1 MTSMTKAELTKSFF
15 DTFGPGEAPR
25 CFFAG
30 GRVNLI
36 GEYVDFN
43 GGHVLPCA
51 LTMGTWGL
59 LRRRAD
65 NRLRFFSL
73 NFPQAGVLEG
83 TLSDIRYQERN
94 QWTNYVLG
102 MLFALGERGIELPSG
117 FELLIYGNIPNGAG
131 LSSSASLEVVT
142 GAALRACYGL
152 DVTNVELA
160 LLGQRTENGFI
171 GLNSGIMDQFSI
183 ALGKE
188 DAAVFLNTGTLS
200 YEHVPVELGDNVI
213 LIMNTCKRRS
223 LSDSKYNERRAECEG
238 ALKDLKKVLPVKDL
252 ASVDLRTF
260 EENKHLI
267 ESDVDRAR
275 AEHVVYECARTVE
288 ACKKLRA
295 GDLISF
301 GRLMNASHDSLRDLF
316 AVSCRELD
324 ILVAEAQKC
333 PGVLGARM
341 TGAGFG
347 GCAVAIVN
355 RAAVDGVCARV
366 GRAYEEAVG
375 YPCAFYVAAIGGGP
389 REL

>member
-1 MTSMTKAELTKSFF
+1 MTKSELEKTFF
-15 DTFGPGEAPR
+15 EVFGPGEAPR
-25 CFFAG
+25 VFFAG

-36 GEYVDFN
+36 GEHVDYN

-59 LRRRAD
+59 LRRRSD
-65 NRLRFFSL
+65 DRLRFYSL
-73 NFPQAGVLEG
+73 NFPQAGMLEG
-83 TLSDIRYQERN
+83 TLHSVRFHERN

-102 MLFALGERGIELPSG
+102 MLFALRERGIVLSSG
-117 FELLIYGNIPNGAG
+117 FELLIYGNIPNGSG
-131 LSSSASLEVVT
+131 LSSSASLEMVA
-142 GAALRACYGL
+142 GAAFRACYDL

-200 YEHVPVELGDNVI
+200 YEYVPVALGDNVI
-213 LIMNTCKRRS
+213 LIMNTCKRRT
-223 LSDSKYNERRAECEG
+223 LADSKYNERRAECER
-238 ALKDLKKVLPVKDL
+238 ALKALQKALPVKDL
-252 ASVDLRTF
+252 DSVDLRTF
-260 EENKHLI
+260 EEHKHLI
-267 ESDVDRAR
+267 ENETERNR
-275 AEHVVYECARTVE
+275 AEHVIYECARTVE
-288 ACKKLRA
+288 ACKKLRS
-295 GDLISF
+295 GDLLSF
-301 GRLMNASHDSLRDLF
+301 GRLMDASHDSLRDLY

-324 ILVAEAQKC
+324 TLVDEARKC

-355 RAAVDGVCARV
+355 REAVDAVMEQV
-366 GRAYEEAVG
+366 GAAYEQAVG
-375 YPCAFYVAAIGGGP
+375 YPCAFYVASIGGGP

>member
-1 MTSMTKAELTKSFF
+1 MTKAALIRSFYEA
-15 DTFGPGEAPR
+15 FGQGPEPR
-25 CFFAG
+25 VFFAG
-30 GRVNLI
+30 GRVNRI
-36 GEYVDFN
+36 GEHVDYN

-59 LRRRAD
+59 LRRRSD
-65 NRLRFFSL
+65 DRLRFYSL

-83 TLSDIRYQERN
+83 TLSSVRFHERN
-94 QWTNYVLG
+94 QWTNYVQG
-102 MLFALGERGIELPSG
+102 MLFALGERGIKLSSG
-117 FELLIYGNIPNGAG
+117 FELLIYGNIPNGSG
-131 LSSSASLEVVT
+131 LSSSASLEMVA
-142 GAALRACYGL
+142 GAAFRACYDL

-160 LLGQRTENGFI
+160 LLGQRAENGFI

-200 YEHVPVELGDNVI
+200 YEYVPVELGDNVI
-213 LIMNTCKRRS
+213 LIMNTCKRRT
-223 LSDSKYNERRAECEG
+223 LADSKYNERRAECER
-238 ALKDLKKVLPVKDL
+238 ALQALQKALPVKDL

-260 EENKHLI
+260 EDNKHLI
-267 ESDVDRAR
+267 ENETERDR
-275 AEHVVYECARTVE
+275 AEHVIYECARTVE
-288 ACKKLRA
+288 ACNKLRQ

-301 GRLMNASHDSLRDLF
+301 GRLMDASHDSLRDLY
-316 AVSCRELD
+316 AVSCKELD
-324 ILVAEAQKC
+324 TLVDEARKC

-355 RAAVDGVCARV
+355 RDAVKDVMEQV
-366 GRAYEEAVG
+366 GAAYEKAIG
-375 YPCAFYVAAIGGGP
+375 YPCAFYVASIGGGP

>member
-1 MTSMTKAELTKSFF
+1 MTKGELIRSFYEA
-15 DTFGPGEAPR
+15 FGPGAEPR
-25 CFFAG
+25 VFFAG

-36 GEYVDFN
+36 GEHVDYN

-59 LRRRAD
+59 LRRRTD
-65 NRLRFFSL
+65 DRLRFYSL

-83 TLSDIRYQERN
+83 TLRSVRFHERN

-102 MLFALGERGIELPSG
+102 MLFALGERGIVLNSG
-117 FELLIYGNIPNGAG
+117 FELLIYGNIPNGSG
-131 LSSSASLEVVT
+131 LSSSASLEMVA
-142 GAALRACYGL
+142 GEAFRACYDL

-160 LLGQRTENGFI
+160 LLGQRAENGFI

-183 ALGKE
+183 ALGQE
-188 DAAVFLNTGTLS
+188 DSAVFLNTGTLS
-200 YEHVPVELGDNVI
+200 YEYVPVELGDNVI
-213 LIMNTCKRRS
+213 LIMNTCKRRT
-223 LSDSKYNERRAECEG
+223 LADSKYNERRSECES
-238 ALKDLKKVLPVKDL
+238 ALKALQKKLPVKDL

-260 EENKHLI
+260 EANKHLI
-267 ESDVDRAR
+267 ENETERAR

-288 ACKKLRA
+288 ACRKLRQ

-301 GRLMNASHDSLRDLF
+301 GRLMDASHDSLRDLY

-324 ILVAEAQKC
+324 TLVNEARAC
-333 PGVLGARM
+333 EGVLGARM

-355 RAAVDGVCARV
+355 KDAVKDVMEQV
-366 GRAYEEAVG
+366 GAAYEKAIG
-375 YPCAFYVAAIGGGP
+375 YPCAFYVASIGGGP

>member
-1 MTSMTKAELTKSFF
+1 MTKQELISSFYEA
-15 DTFGPGEAPR
+15 FGPGTEPR
-25 CFFAG
+25 VFFAG

-36 GEYVDFN
+36 GEHVDYN

-59 LRRRAD
+59 LRRRTD
-65 NRLRFFSL
+65 DRLRFYSL

-83 TLSDIRYQERN
+83 TLSSVRFHERN

-102 MLFALGERGIELPSG
+102 MLFALRERGIVLSSG
-117 FELLIYGNIPNGAG
+117 FELLIYGNIPNGSG
-131 LSSSASLEVVT
+131 LSSSASLEVVA
-142 GAALRACYGL
+142 GAAFRACYDL
-152 DVTNVELA
+152 DLTNVELA
-160 LLGQRTENGFI
+160 LLGQRAENGFI

-183 ALGKE
+183 ACGRE

-200 YEHVPVELGDNVI
+200 YEYVPVELHDNVI
-213 LIMNTCKRRS
+213 LIMNTCKRRT
-223 LSDSKYNERRAECEG
+223 LADSKYNERRAECES
-238 ALKDLKKVLPVKDL
+238 ALKALQKKLPVKDL

-260 EENKHLI
+260 EANKHLI
-267 ESDVDRAR
+267 ENETERAR

-288 ACKKLRA
+288 ACRKLRQ
-295 GDLISF
+295 GDLVSF
-301 GRLMNASHDSLRDLF
+301 GRLMDASHDSLRDLY

-324 ILVAEAQKC
+324 TLVNEARAC
-333 PGVLGARM
+333 EGVLGARM

-355 RAAVDGVCARV
+355 QDAVDGVMKTV
-366 GRAYEEAVG
+366 GRAYEERIG
-375 YPCAFYVAAIGGGP
+375 YPCAFYVASIGGGP

>member
-1 MTSMTKAELTKSFF
+1 MTKAELEKVFYE
-15 DTFGPGEAPR
+15 TFGQGETPR

-160 LLGQRTENGFI
+160 LLGPRTENGFI

-183 ALGKE
+183 ALGQE
-188 DAAVFLNTGTLS
+188 DSAVFLNTGTLS
-200 YEHVPVELGDNVI
+200 YEYVPVELGDNVI
-213 LIMNTCKRRS
+213 LIMNTCKRRT
-223 LSDSKYNERRAECEG
+223 LADSKYNERRSECES
-238 ALKDLKKVLPVKDL
+238 ALKALQKVLPVKDL

-260 EENKHLI
+260 EANKGLI
-267 ESDVDRAR
+267 ENETERNR

-288 ACKKLRA
+288 ACKKLRQ

-301 GRLMNASHDSLRDLF
+301 GRLMDASHDSLRDLY
-316 AVSCRELD
+316 AVSCKELD
-324 ILVAEAQKC
+324 TLVDEARKR

-355 RAAVDGVCARV
+355 RDAVKDVMEQV
-366 GRAYEEAVG
+366 GAAYEKAIG
-375 YPCAFYVAAIGGGP
+375 YPCAFYVASIGGGP

>member
-1 MTSMTKAELTKSFF
+1 MTKGELIRSFYEA
-15 DTFGPGEAPR
+15 FGPGAELR
-25 CFFAG
+25 VFFAG

-36 GEYVDFN
+36 GEHVDYN

-59 LRRRAD
+59 LRRRTD
-65 NRLRFFSL
+65 DRLRFYSL

-83 TLSDIRYQERN
+83 TLRSVRFHERN

-102 MLFALGERGIELPSG
+102 MLFALGERGIVLNSG
-117 FELLIYGNIPNGAG
+117 FELLIYGNIPNGSG
-131 LSSSASLEVVT
+131 LSSSASLEMVA
-142 GAALRACYGL
+142 GEAFRACYGL

-160 LLGQRTENGFI
+160 LLGQRSENGFI

-183 ALGKE
+183 ALGQE
-188 DAAVFLNTGTLS
+188 DSAVFLNTGTLS
-200 YEHVPVELGDNVI
+200 YEYVPVELGDNVI
-213 LIMNTCKRRS
+213 LIMNTCKRRT
-223 LSDSKYNERRAECEG
+223 LADSKYNERRSECES
-238 ALKDLKKVLPVKDL
+238 ALKALQKALPVKDL

-260 EENKHLI
+260 EANKHLI
-267 ESDVDRAR
+267 ENETERAR

-288 ACKKLRA
+288 ACKKLRR

-301 GRLMNASHDSLRDLF
+301 GRLMDASHDSLRDLY
-316 AVSCRELD
+316 AVSCKELD
-324 ILVAEAQKC
+324 TLVNEVRACE
-333 PGVLGARM
+333 GVLGARM

-355 RAAVDGVCARV
+355 RDAVDAVMEKV
-366 GRAYEEAVG
+366 GAAYEAAIG
-375 YPCAFYVAAIGGGP
+375 YPCAFYVASIGGGP

>member
-1 MTSMTKAELTKSFF
+1 MTKGELIRSFYEA
-15 DTFGPGEAPR
+15 FGPGAEPR
-25 CFFAG
+25 VFFAG

-36 GEYVDFN
+36 GEHVDYN

-59 LRRRAD
+59 LRRRTD
-65 NRLRFFSL
+65 DRLRFYSL

-83 TLSDIRYQERN
+83 TLRSVRFHERN

-102 MLFALGERGIELPSG
+102 MLFALGERGIVLNSG
-117 FELLIYGNIPNGAG
+117 FELLIYGNIPNGSG
-131 LSSSASLEVVT
+131 LSSSASLEMVA
-142 GAALRACYGL
+142 GEAFRACYDL

-160 LLGQRTENGFI
+160 LLGQRAENGFI

-183 ALGKE
+183 ALGQE
-188 DAAVFLNTGTLS
+188 DSAVFLNTGTLS
-200 YEHVPVELGDNVI
+200 YEYVPVELHDNVI
-213 LIMNTCKRRS
+213 LIMNTCKRRT
-223 LSDSKYNERRAECEG
+223 LADSKYNERRSECES
-238 ALKDLKKVLPVKDL
+238 ALKALQKVLNVKDL

-260 EENKHLI
+260 EANKQLI
-267 ESDVDRAR
+267 ENETERAR

-288 ACKKLRA
+288 ACKKLRQ

-301 GRLMNASHDSLRDLF
+301 GRLMDASHDSLRDLY

-324 ILVAEAQKC
+324 TLVDEARKR

-355 RAAVDGVCARV
+355 RDAVDAVMEKV
-366 GRAYEEAVG
+366 GAAYEKAIG
-375 YPCAFYVAAIGGGP
+375 YPCAFYVASIGGGP

>member
-1 MTSMTKAELTKSFF
+1 MTKGELIRSFYEA
-15 DTFGPGEAPR
+15 FGPGAEPR
-25 CFFAG
+25 VFFAG

-36 GEYVDFN
+36 GEHVDYN

-65 NRLRFFSL
+65 DRLRFYSL

-83 TLSDIRYQERN
+83 TLRSVRFHERN

-102 MLFALGERGIELPSG
+102 MLFALGERGIVLNSG
-117 FELLIYGNIPNGAG
+117 FELLIYGNIPNGSG
-131 LSSSASLEVVT
+131 LSSSASLEMVA
-142 GAALRACYGL
+142 GEAL
-152 DVTNVELA
+152 
-160 LLGQRTENGFI
+160 LLGQRAENGFI

-183 ALGKE
+183 ALGQE
-188 DAAVFLNTGTLS
+188 DSAVFLNTGTLS
-200 YEHVPVELGDNVI
+200 YEYVPVELGDNVI
-213 LIMNTCKRRS
+213 LIMNTCKRRT
-223 LSDSKYNERRAECEG
+223 LADSKYNERRSECES
-238 ALKDLKKVLPVKDL
+238 ALKALQKVLPVKDL

-260 EENKHLI
+260 EANKGLI
-267 ESDVDRAR
+267 ENETERNR

-301 GRLMNASHDSLRDLF
+301 GRLMDASHDSLRDLY
-316 AVSCRELD
+316 AVSCKELD
-324 ILVAEAQKC
+324 TLVDEARKR

-355 RAAVDGVCARV
+355 RDAVKDVMEQV
-366 GRAYEEAVG
+366 GAAYEKAVG
-375 YPCAFYVAAIGGGP
+375 YPCAFYVASIGGGP

>member
-1 MTSMTKAELTKSFF
+1 MTKGELIRSFYEA
-15 DTFGPGEAPR
+15 FGPGAEPR
-25 CFFAG
+25 VFFAG

-36 GEYVDFN
+36 GEHVDYN

-59 LRRRAD
+59 LRRRTD
-65 NRLRFFSL
+65 DRLRFYSL

-83 TLSDIRYQERN
+83 TLRSVRFHERN

-102 MLFALGERGIELPSG
+102 MLFALGERGIVLNSG
-117 FELLIYGNIPNGAG
+117 FELLIYGNIPNGSG
-131 LSSSASLEVVT
+131 LSSSASLEMVA
-142 GAALRACYGL
+142 GEAFRACYGL

-160 LLGQRTENGFI
+160 LLGQRAENGFI

-183 ALGKE
+183 ALGQE
-188 DAAVFLNTGTLS
+188 DSAVFLNTGTLS
-200 YEHVPVELGDNVI
+200 YEYVPVELGDNVI
-213 LIMNTCKRRS
+213 LIMNTCKRRT
-223 LSDSKYNERRAECEG
+223 LADSKYNERRSECES
-238 ALKDLKKVLPVKDL
+238 ALKALQKALPVKDL

-260 EENKHLI
+260 EANKHLI
-267 ESDVDRAR
+267 ENETERAR

-288 ACKKLRA
+288 ACKKLRQ

-301 GRLMNASHDSLRDLF
+301 GRLMDASHDSLRDLY

-324 ILVAEAQKC
+324 TLVNEARAC
-333 PGVLGARM
+333 ESVLGARM

-355 RAAVDGVCARV
+355 RDAVDAVMEKV
-366 GRAYEEAVG
+366 GAAYEAAIG
-375 YPCAFYVAAIGGGP
+375 YPCAFYVASIGGGP

>member
-1 MTSMTKAELTKSFF
+1 MTKQELISSFYEA
-15 DTFGPGEAPR
+15 FGPGTEPR
-25 CFFAG
+25 VFFAG

-36 GEYVDFN
+36 GEHVDYN

-59 LRRRAD
+59 LRRRTD
-65 NRLRFFSL
+65 GRLRFYSL

-83 TLSDIRYQERN
+83 TLRSVRFHERN

-102 MLFALGERGIELPSG
+102 MLFALRERGIVLSSG
-117 FELLIYGNIPNGAG
+117 FELLIYGNIPNGSG
-131 LSSSASLEVVT
+131 LSSSASLEMVA
-142 GAALRACYGL
+142 GEAFRACYDL

-160 LLGQRTENGFI
+160 LLGQRAENGFI

-183 ALGKE
+183 ACGRE

-200 YEHVPVELGDNVI
+200 YEYVPVELGDNVI
-213 LIMNTCKRRS
+213 LIMNTCKRRT
-223 LSDSKYNERRAECEG
+223 LADSKYNERRAECES
-238 ALKDLKKVLPVKDL
+238 ALKALQKKLPVKDL

-260 EENKHLI
+260 EANKHLI
-267 ESDVDRAR
+267 ENETERAR

-288 ACKKLRA
+288 ACRKLRQ
-295 GDLISF
+295 GDLVSF
-301 GRLMNASHDSLRDLF
+301 GRLMDASHDSLRDLY

-324 ILVAEAQKC
+324 TLVDEARKC
-333 PGVLGARM
+333 PRVLGARM

-355 RAAVDGVCARV
+355 KAAVDEVMEKV
-366 GRAYEEAVG
+366 GKAYEAAVG
-375 YPCAFYVAAIGGGP
+375 YPCAFYVASIGGGP

>member
-1 MTSMTKAELTKSFF
+1 MTKQELISSFYEA
-15 DTFGPGEAPR
+15 FGPGTEPR
-25 CFFAG
+25 VFFAG

-36 GEYVDFN
+36 GEHVDYN

-59 LRRRAD
+59 LRRRTD
-65 NRLRFFSL
+65 DRLRFYSL

-83 TLSDIRYQERN
+83 TLRSVRFHERN

-102 MLFALGERGIELPSG
+102 MLFALGERGIVLNSG
-117 FELLIYGNIPNGAG
+117 FELLIYGNIPNGSG
-131 LSSSASLEVVT
+131 LSSSASLEMVA
-142 GAALRACYGL
+142 GEAFRACYGL

-160 LLGQRTENGFI
+160 LLGQRAENGFI

-188 DAAVFLNTGTLS
+188 DSAVFLNTGTLS
-200 YEHVPVELGDNVI
+200 YEYVPVALGDNVI
-213 LIMNTCKRRS
+213 LIMNTCKRRT
-223 LSDSKYNERRAECEG
+223 LADSKYNERRAECES
-238 ALKDLKKVLPVKDL
+238 ALKALQKKLPVKDL

-260 EENKHLI
+260 EANKHLI
-267 ESDVDRAR
+267 ENETERAR

-288 ACKKLRA
+288 ACRKLRQ
-295 GDLISF
+295 GDLVSF
-301 GRLMNASHDSLRDLF
+301 GRLMDASHDSLRDLY

-324 ILVAEAQKC
+324 TLVNEARAC
-333 PGVLGARM
+333 EGVLGARM

-355 RAAVDGVCARV
+355 RDAVDAVMEKV
-366 GRAYEEAVG
+366 GTAYEAAIG
-375 YPCAFYVAAIGGGP
+375 YPCAFYVASIGGGP

>member
-1 MTSMTKAELTKSFF
+1 MTKGELISSFYEA
-15 DTFGPGEAPR
+15 FGPGTEPR
-25 CFFAG
+25 VFFAG

-36 GEYVDFN
+36 GEHVDYN

-59 LRRRAD
+59 LRRRTD
-65 NRLRFFSL
+65 DRLRFYSL

-83 TLSDIRYQERN
+83 TLSSVRFHERN

-102 MLFALGERGIELPSG
+102 MLFALRERGIVLSSG
-117 FELLIYGNIPNGAG
+117 FELLIYGNIPNGSG
-131 LSSSASLEVVT
+131 LSSSASLEVVA
-142 GAALRACYGL
+142 GAAFRACYDL
-152 DVTNVELA
+152 DLTNVELA
-160 LLGQRTENGFI
+160 LLGQRAENGFI

-183 ALGKE
+183 ACGRE

-200 YEHVPVELGDNVI
+200 YEYVPVELGDNVI
-213 LIMNTCKRRS
+213 LIMNTCKRRT
-223 LSDSKYNERRAECEG
+223 LADSKYNERRSECES
-238 ALKDLKKVLPVKDL
+238 ALKALQKVLNVKDL

-260 EENKHLI
+260 EANKGLI
-267 ESDVDRAR
+267 ENETERNR

-288 ACKKLRA
+288 ACKKLRQ

-301 GRLMNASHDSLRDLF
+301 GRLMDASHDSLRDLY
-316 AVSCRELD
+316 AVSCKELD
-324 ILVAEAQKC
+324 TLVDEARKC

-355 RAAVDGVCARV
+355 RDAVKDVMEQV
-366 GRAYEEAVG
+366 GAAYEKAVG
-375 YPCAFYVAAIGGGP
+375 YPCAFYVASIGGGP

>member
-1 MTSMTKAELTKSFF
+1 MRKAELEKAFYE
-15 DTFGPGEAPR
+15 TFGPGETPR

-36 GEYVDFN
+36 GEHVDYN

-51 LTMGTWGL
+51 LTMGTTAL
-59 LRRRAD
+59 LRRRSD
-65 NRLRFFSL
+65 DRLRFFSL

-83 TLSDIRYQERN
+83 TLTNVRFHERN
-94 QWTNYVLG
+94 QWANYVLG
-102 MLFALGERGIELPSG
+102 MIFALRERGIDLSSG
-117 FELLIYGNIPNGAG
+117 FELLIWGNIPNGSG
-131 LSSSASLEVVT
+131 LSSSASLEVVA
-142 GAALRACYGL
+142 GAAFRACYDL
-152 DVTNVELA
+152 DLTDVELA
-160 LLGQRTENGFI
+160 LLGQRAENGFI

-183 ALGKE
+183 ALGRE

-200 YEHVPVELGDNVI
+200 YEYVPVELGDNVI
-213 LIMNTCKRRS
+213 LIMNTCKRRT
-223 LSDSKYNERRAECEG
+223 LADSKYNERRTECEN
-238 ALKDLKKVLPVKDL
+238 ALKALQKVLPVKDL

-260 EENKHLI
+260 EKHKYLI
-267 ESDVDRAR
+267 ENDAQRDR
-275 AEHVVYECARTVE
+275 AEHVIYECARTVE

-301 GRLMNASHDSLRDLF
+301 GRLMNASHDSLRDLY

-324 ILVAEAQKC
+324 TLVDAARSCE
-333 PGVLGARM
+333 GVLGARM

-355 RAAVDGVCARV
+355 KNAVDAVMDKV
-366 GRAYEEAVG
+366 GRVYEQAIG
-375 YPCAFYVAAIGGGP
+375 YPCAFYVASIGGGP

>member
-1 MTSMTKAELTKSFF
+1 MTKQELISSFYEA
-15 DTFGPGEAPR
+15 FGPGTEPR
-25 CFFAG
+25 VFFAG

-36 GEYVDFN
+36 GEHVDYN

-59 LRRRAD
+59 LRRRTD
-65 NRLRFFSL
+65 DRLRFYSL

-83 TLSDIRYQERN
+83 TLSSVRFHERN

-102 MLFALGERGIELPSG
+102 MLFALKERGIVLNSG
-117 FELLIYGNIPNGAG
+117 FELLIYGNIPNGSG
-131 LSSSASLEVVT
+131 LSSSASLEVVA
-142 GAALRACYGL
+142 GAAFRACYDL
-152 DVTNVELA
+152 DLTNVELA
-160 LLGQRTENGFI
+160 LLGQRAENGFI

-183 ALGKE
+183 ACGRE

-200 YEHVPVELGDNVI
+200 YEYVPVELHDNVI
-213 LIMNTCKRRS
+213 LIMNTCKRRT
-223 LSDSKYNERRAECEG
+223 LADSKYNERRAECES
-238 ALKDLKKVLPVKDL
+238 ALKALQKKLPVKDL

-260 EENKHLI
+260 EANKHLI
-267 ESDVDRAR
+267 ENETERAR

-288 ACKKLRA
+288 ACRKLRQ
-295 GDLISF
+295 GDLVSF
-301 GRLMNASHDSLRDLF
+301 GRLMDASHDSLRDLY

-324 ILVAEAQKC
+324 TLVNEARAC
-333 PGVLGARM
+333 EGVLGARM

-355 RAAVDGVCARV
+355 RDAVDAVMEKV
-366 GRAYEEAVG
+366 GTAYEAAIG
-375 YPCAFYVAAIGGGP
+375 YPCAFYVASIGGGP

>member
-1 MTSMTKAELTKSFF
+1 MTKQELISSFYEA
-15 DTFGPGEAPR
+15 FGPGTEPR
-25 CFFAG
+25 VFFAG

-36 GEYVDFN
+36 GEHVDYN

-59 LRRRAD
+59 LRRRTD
-65 NRLRFFSL
+65 DRLRFYSL

-83 TLSDIRYQERN
+83 TLSSVRFHERN

-102 MLFALGERGIELPSG
+102 MLFALRERGIVLSSG
-117 FELLIYGNIPNGAG
+117 FELLIYGNIPNGSG
-131 LSSSASLEVVT
+131 LSSSASLEVVA
-142 GAALRACYGL
+142 GAAFRACYDL
-152 DVTNVELA
+152 DLTNVELA
-160 LLGQRTENGFI
+160 LLGQRAENGFI

-183 ALGKE
+183 ACGRE

-200 YEHVPVELGDNVI
+200 YEYVPVELHDNVI
-213 LIMNTCKRRS
+213 LIMNTCKRRT
-223 LSDSKYNERRAECEG
+223 LADSKYNERRAECES
-238 ALKDLKKVLPVKDL
+238 ALKALQKKLPVKDL

-260 EENKHLI
+260 EANKHLI
-267 ESDVDRAR
+267 ENETERAR

-288 ACKKLRA
+288 ACRKLRQ
-295 GDLISF
+295 GDLVSF
-301 GRLMNASHDSLRDLF
+301 GRLMDASHDSLRDLY

-324 ILVAEAQKC
+324 TLVNEARAC
-333 PGVLGARM
+333 EGVLGARM

-355 RAAVDGVCARV
+355 RDAVDAVMEKV
-366 GRAYEEAVG
+366 GTAYEAAIG
-375 YPCAFYVAAIGGGP
+375 YPCAFYVASIGGGP

>member
-1 MTSMTKAELTKSFF
+1 MTKGELIRSFYEA
-15 DTFGPGEAPR
+15 FGPGAEPR
-25 CFFAG
+25 VFFAG

-36 GEYVDFN
+36 GEHVDYN

-59 LRRRAD
+59 LRRRTD
-65 NRLRFFSL
+65 DRLRFYSL

-83 TLSDIRYQERN
+83 TLRSVRFHERN

-102 MLFALGERGIELPSG
+102 MLFALGERGIVLNSG
-117 FELLIYGNIPNGAG
+117 FELLIYGNIPNGSG
-131 LSSSASLEVVT
+131 LSSSASLEMVA
-142 GAALRACYGL
+142 GEAFRACYDL

-160 LLGQRTENGFI
+160 LLGQRAENGFI

-183 ALGKE
+183 ALGQE
-188 DAAVFLNTGTLS
+188 DSAVFLNTGTLS
-200 YEHVPVELGDNVI
+200 YEYVPVELHDNVI
-213 LIMNTCKRRS
+213 LIMNTCKRRT
-223 LSDSKYNERRAECEG
+223 LADSKYNERRSECES
-238 ALKDLKKVLPVKDL
+238 ALKALQKVLNVKDL

-260 EENKHLI
+260 EANKQLI
-267 ESDVDRAR
+267 ENETERNR

-288 ACKKLRA
+288 ACRKLRQ

-301 GRLMNASHDSLRDLF
+301 GRLMDASHDSLRDLY

-324 ILVAEAQKC
+324 TLVNEARAC
-333 PGVLGARM
+333 EGVLGARM

-355 RAAVDGVCARV
+355 RDAVNAVMEKV
-366 GRAYEEAVG
+366 GAAYEAAIG
-375 YPCAFYVAAIGGGP
+375 YPCAFYVASIGGGP

>member
-1 MTSMTKAELTKSFF
+1 MTKGELIRSFYEA
-15 DTFGPGEAPR
+15 FGPGAEPR
-25 CFFAG
+25 VFFAG

-36 GEYVDFN
+36 GEHVDYN

-59 LRRRAD
+59 LRRRTD
-65 NRLRFFSL
+65 DRLRFYSL

-83 TLSDIRYQERN
+83 TLRSVRFHERN

-102 MLFALGERGIELPSG
+102 MLFALGERGIVLNSG
-117 FELLIYGNIPNGAG
+117 FELLIYGNIPNGSG
-131 LSSSASLEVVT
+131 LSSSASLEMVA
-142 GAALRACYGL
+142 GEAFRACYGL

-160 LLGQRTENGFI
+160 LLGQRAENGFI

-183 ALGKE
+183 ALGQE
-188 DAAVFLNTGTLS
+188 DSAVFLNTGTLS
-200 YEHVPVELGDNVI
+200 YEYVPVELGDNVI
-213 LIMNTCKRRS
+213 LIMNTCKRRT
-223 LSDSKYNERRAECEG
+223 LADSKYNERRSECES
-238 ALKDLKKVLPVKDL
+238 ALKALQKALPVKDL

-260 EENKHLI
+260 EANKHLI
-267 ESDVDRAR
+267 ENETERAR

-288 ACKKLRA
+288 ACKKLRQ

-301 GRLMNASHDSLRDLF
+301 GRLMDASHDSLRDLY
-316 AVSCRELD
+316 AVSCKELD
-324 ILVAEAQKC
+324 ALVDEARKC

-355 RAAVDGVCARV
+355 RDAVDAVMEKV
-366 GRAYEEAVG
+366 GAAYEAAIG
-375 YPCAFYVAAIGGGP
+375 YPCAFYVASIGGGP